1 MNVFDVLREK
11 LGKCKDSHLRLA
23 DDTKEMTELQFAGC
37 YTNAIEIVNQVEQE
51 FTPKTNADRI
61 RAMTDEELADAMLKV
76 DELSDYVPFCGN
88 NEECNEMMNRGE
100 LIQPDMCKK
109 CLMNW
114 LGKEVD

>member
-11 LGKCKDSHLRLA
+11 LEQASKTMMPVIPTA
-23 DDTKEMTELQFAGC
+23 D
-37 YTNAIEIVNQVEQE
+37 AIEIVNQVEQE

-61 RAMTDEELADAMLKV
+61 RAMSDEELADAMLKV

-88 NEECNEMMNRGE
+88 NEECNEIMDSGE
-100 LIQPDMCKK
+100 LIPPDMCKK
-109 CLMNW
+109 CMMNW

>member
-51 FTPKTNADRI
+51 FTPKTNVDRI
-61 RAMTDEELADAMLKV
+61 RAMSDEQLADAMLKFPDV
-76 DELSDYVPFCGN
+76 CEQIGFCKN
-88 NEECNEMMNRGE
+88 DILCNETLDRGE
-100 LIQPDMCKK
+100 LIEPEMCKR

-114 LGKEVD
+114 LGKEA

>member
-61 RAMTDEELADAMLKV
+61 RAMTDEELAEFIANDCLEIA
-76 DELSDYVPFCGN
+76 DEICGSCTQ
-88 NEECNEMMNRGE
+88 ETTE
-100 LIQPDMCKK
+100 K
-109 CLMNW
+109 CGSGCCVEHIVSW